1 MRIYQKAWKTK
12 SEPEAS
18 KKCWDTYDRQ
28 TIERYI
34 IKNKSTGNWSERK
47 KGDWYA
53 FVTINIDTNKQKKS
67 STQYGK

>member
-34 IKNKSTGNWSERK
+34 IGNRSERK
-47 KGDWYA
+47 KGDCHA
-53 FVTINIDTNKQKKS
+53 FVTINIDTNEQKKS